1 MEVIPDSTKIEG
13 LFVITEKDHSIPTP
27 QLADS
32 ETDSTPQQKISNL
45 FSTNG
50 LPLLTKNHEINSV

>member
-1 MEVIPDSTKIEG
+1 MEFIRDSTKIEG

-27 QLADS
+27 KLAES
-32 ETDSTPQQKISNL
+32 ETDSTPQKKISNL

-50 LPLLTKNHEINSV
+50 LQQLTKNHEINSV